1 MRHQHRFA
9 MTRHYPGS
17 AQSQRTPSTQR
28 TFAMAAP
35 TLRLPDGQSLGAALA
50 SWESREER
58 AFGEKPQRRSG
69 RRVPAAERRWLDAAA
84 KPTAAKA
91 LVAVD
96 ADADLDTARL
106 LSGRRRRR
114 YLNDCL
120 LRELGGP
127 LKAADIAELYQPV
140 PFGFERTTVLEQLS
154 ASSRLLEDFLEL
166 REHSAPQ
173 PATPQTQTMSSSA
186 AWARVGRRGR
196 VALRRG
202 AVGSPSLLVEV
213 EQALRA
219 FEAASGADTASLM
232 VPGDSFARLIT
243 HALCAYLGLASASS
257 TDEQGNRC
265 TLVRRRRG
273 AQAASPALPPCS
285 TFLVVQ

>member
-1 MRHQHRFA
+1 
-9 MTRHYPGS
+9 
-17 AQSQRTPSTQR
+17 
-28 TFAMAAP
+28 MAAP

-69 RRVPAAERRWLDAAA
+69 RRLPAAERRWAADSGAA

-91 LVAVD
+91 LGAAD

-154 ASSRLLEDFLEL
+154 TSSRLLEDFLEL
-166 REHSAPQ
+166 REHSAAA
-173 PATPQTQTMSSSA
+173 PAPPTQSGAAS

-213 EQALRA
+213 EKALRA
-219 FEAASGADTASLM
+219 FDAASEADTLAA
-232 VPGDSFARLIT
+232 PGDAYARLIT

-257 TDEQGNRC
+257 TDEQGHRC

-273 AQAASPALPPCS
+273 APASPALPPAS
-285 TFLVVQ
+285 AFLLVQ